1 MKVAFLLTLILCQ
14 CTSEKEG
21 DDDSTTTTDFT
32 TTNTETLP
40 ARSNTTAHH
49 RRTHAANR
57 TVPTK
62 RVAVHDEHDHFHEQ
76 SERMRDILH
85 AEGSPFG
92 KESDILKASRPYVVV
107 TISDAE
113 CYSSS
118 TQSDFV
124 VLLAAMNYDNSYAG
138 WTAIKKD
145 KFTYDSARTI
155 WVFSGD
161 LGRDQTV
168 AELDDC
174 FQENGYNC
182 VPRADVVFIRF
193 ESEPDD
199 PWAIDQISVDVYYQL
214 GYGWE
219 NRFRVHFE
227 HSVLL
232 PCSAWIKHRATY
244 QIGPRVGLPRKYW
257 SNDDVIWRATSGSQ
271 TTSCCHLG
279 SAHRGQHSS
288 ARGALVYIMA
298 NTFCCQDT
306 EKPDEEDD
314 TIPLGEDAI
323 EVITKDGRRCRL
335 PRVVLRMSRTLNTMI
350 SELAIETI
358 GPIPLWKVDSV
369 VLKKILKWC
378 WFHRND
384 GPFVEYTG
392 TLAEKPPLCEW
403 DQRFFNMHQVMVYEL
418 ILAANYLDIRG
429 LLDSACRF
437 VASMIAGKSPEEI
450 RRMFN
455 IKCDYTP
462 EEEAKIMRENAWTR
476 KCFMPHHHDA
486 AKAAD
491 ELAEYYKKIVRISD
505 ELDKERDEK
514 RHAELYNPD
523 GSAKVYTDIPP
534 ENVLKSVEYEE
545 PSKGIEAETL
555 NDVMRR
561 LHSLTATEMRTIL
574 KQVHQSGQGTKKQ
587 LRARLR
593 RYYRKEFSMYRMLH
607 EGDSVPRLGN
617 KTARHFDYLVA
628 IDFEC
633 TCVEV
638 IYDYPHEIIE
648 FPAVL
653 IDVRQMRIID
663 TFRSFVKPEKNPI
676 LDQFCVQ
683 LTGISQST
691 VDSAP
696 TFRDAYRLF
705 RDWMARHSLGDSGCR
720 YAFVTDGPH
729 DLWKFFQFQCILS
742 NFGTIPHDCRHF
754 INIKRI
760 FEQRVMK
767 LVKGNG
773 QSGIQNMLSHYNLSF
788 EGQKHCGLDD
798 SINIARL
805 CIKLMQDRIELRIN
819 QRMTRKQDRNEDRR
833 LEELAKSDKADA
845 SDYHIWHRK
854 LPLKLR
860 QVTRDE
866 FLSGEYL
873 DCDSCDEVDE

>member
-1 MKVAFLLTLILCQ
+1 
-14 CTSEKEG
+14 
-21 DDDSTTTTDFT
+21 
-32 TTNTETLP
+32 
-40 ARSNTTAHH
+40 
-49 RRTHAANR
+49 
-57 TVPTK
+57 
-62 RVAVHDEHDHFHEQ
+62 
-76 SERMRDILH
+76 
-85 AEGSPFG
+85 
-92 KESDILKASRPYVVV
+92 
-107 TISDAE
+107 
-113 CYSSS
+113 
-118 TQSDFV
+118 
-124 VLLAAMNYDNSYAG
+124 
-138 WTAIKKD
+138 
-145 KFTYDSARTI
+145 
-155 WVFSGD
+155 
-161 LGRDQTV
+161 
-168 AELDDC
+168 
-174 FQENGYNC
+174 
-182 VPRADVVFIRF
+182 
-193 ESEPDD
+193 
-199 PWAIDQISVDVYYQL
+199 
-214 GYGWE
+214 
-219 NRFRVHFE
+219 
-227 HSVLL
+227 
-232 PCSAWIKHRATY
+232 
-244 QIGPRVGLPRKYW
+244 
-257 SNDDVIWRATSGSQ
+257 
-271 TTSCCHLG
+271 
-279 SAHRGQHSS
+279 
-288 ARGALVYIMA
+288 
-298 NTFCCQDT
+298 
-306 EKPDEEDD
+306 
-314 TIPLGEDAI
+314 
-323 EVITKDGRRCRL
+323 
-335 PRVVLRMSRTLNTMI
+335 
-350 SELAIETI
+350 
-358 GPIPLWKVDSV
+358 
-369 VLKKILKWC
+369 
-378 WFHRND
+378 
-384 GPFVEYTG
+384 
-392 TLAEKPPLCEW
+392 
-403 DQRFFNMHQVMVYEL
+403 
-418 ILAANYLDIRG
+418 
-429 LLDSACRF
+429 
-437 VASMIAGKSPEEI
+437 
-450 RRMFN
+450 
-455 IKCDYTP
+455 
-462 EEEAKIMRENAWTR
+462 
-476 KCFMPHHHDA
+476 MPHHHDA
-486 AKAAD
+486 GKAAD

-514 RHAELYNPD
+514 RRAELYNPD
-523 GSAKVYTDIPP
+523 GSAKVNTDIPP

-617 KTARHFDYLVA
+617 KTARHFDYLVVSSYYSLCFFSVPQTFLSRSVLQA

-653 IDVRQMRIID
+653 IDVRQMRIVGAFCNSFLFYLNRYRIIID

-683 LTGISQST
+683 LTGCDFLLLEYGISQST

-720 YAFVTDGPH
+720 YAFVTDGSVVIISDFCLAGLVKIFLALLGEQHYSNSYCQPYRSFSLKRGAFVN
-729 DLWKFFQFQCILS
+729 DS

-805 CIKLMQDRIELRIN
+805 CIKLMQDRIELR
-819 QRMTRKQDRNEDRR
+819 DRR

-873 DCDSCDEVDE
+873 DCDSCDEIDE